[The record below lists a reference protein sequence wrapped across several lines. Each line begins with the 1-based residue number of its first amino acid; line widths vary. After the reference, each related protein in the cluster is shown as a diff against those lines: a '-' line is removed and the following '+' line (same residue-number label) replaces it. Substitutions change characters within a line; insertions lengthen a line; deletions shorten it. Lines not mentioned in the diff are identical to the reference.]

1 MFPALLYFTEAR
13 CNMQYCAL
21 KRHSEMILQ
30 CCSAV
35 FYKGTVLLEVLWFG
49 VAQYVLQCYILQRH
63 SFKQCCGL
71 ERHSMACS
79 AIFYKGTVY
88 HVMQCYI
95 LQRHS
100 VSYDHLI
107 MQCYILQR
115 HYGFCSAIFNRGTV
129 GKKIVY

>member
-1 MFPALLYFTEAR
+1 
-13 CNMQYCAL
+13 MQYCAL
-21 KRHSEMILQ
+21 KRHREMILQ

-49 VAQYVLQCYILQRH
+49 VAQYLAVLYFTEAQFQAVLWFGEAQYVL
-63 SFKQCCGL
+63 
-71 ERHSMACS
+71 
-79 AIFYKGTVY
+79 
-88 HVMQCYI
+88 QCYI

-100 VSYDHLI
+100 VSYNHLI

-129 GKKIVY
+129 GRK